1 MVKTEEA
8 TTTMMTCRVLIWSSI
23 PSFVRAMRSLA
34 YRQGIEVLGIARTAE
49 SALQYVAACH
59 PDAVLV
65 DRETK
70 EQHPDAVVRLMDTGP
85 HTKVVAMDL
94 VDEAVLVLESR
105 RVRTA
110 TVKDLVEVIE
120 GRPTPLAA

>member
-1 MVKTEEA
+1 
-8 TTTMMTCRVLIWSSI
+8 
-23 PSFVRAMRSLA
+23 
-34 YRQGIEVLGIARTAE
+34 
-49 SALQYVAACH
+49 
-59 PDAVLV
+59 VLV